1 MHLAVRPHG
10 SVAEAA
16 TRLSAA
22 GRSFGA
28 RGRSD
33 AWTAGRWASADVPSL
48 RYPVK
53 LALVVAGYY
62 AAAHLGF
69 AFHFTG
75 PIAAIVWL
83 PVGVGIAALYLLG
96 LSAWPAVLAGDLL
109 VNNYAALPVGS
120 AVAQS
125 VGNLA
130 EVTLAALLMRRF
142 ARRHPPLASIG
153 GFERMLAAI
162 TAGTMV
168 SATVGSVSLY
178 LGHVVD
184 GGALLHLWRTWWLGD
199 FCGAII
205 IVPLAVAWLPP
216 PPRPWFRGHLPEVML
231 MLVTL
236 IVVSTIA
243 VQVDHSLSYL
253 AFVALIWAGLRFGVR
268 GTTLAIVI
276 GAAFTIWGTT
286 HTSGAFVFLPL
297 NRSIVDTQLYLAV
310 AAIAA
315 LSVATLAS
323 EREQLAASVRESR
336 TRVVV
341 AADNERRRLER
352 DLHDGAQQRLTALL
366 AHLGMASRQV
376 DESPAM
382 AGTALRAA
390 QVELEGAIDELRDL
404 VHGIHPPVL
413 RRFGLARAI
422 EVAAARASTPIE
434 LVALPE
440 GRLDEVAETS
450 AYFVVLEALN
460 NAQRHAG
467 AHLIRVRVQL
477 RGARLL
483 VEVADD
489 GVGGATEQD
498 ELGLQGL
505 RDRVEAIGGT
515 FHIRSEHGAGTRIV
529 AAIPARVAD
538 RPLAAPPS
546 GH

>member
-1 MHLAVRPHG
+1 MHLAARPHG
-10 SVAEAA
+10 SVAEAV

-22 GRSFGA
+22 GRSLGA
-28 RGRSD
+28 RRRSR
-33 AWTAGRWASADVPSL
+33 AWTAGRWGSADFPSL
-48 RYPVK
+48 RYPVQI
-53 LALVVAGYY
+53 ALVVAGYY
-62 AAAHLGF
+62 AAAQLGF

-83 PVGVGIAALYLLG
+83 PVGVGIASLYLLG
-96 LSAWPAVLAGDLL
+96 LGAWPAVLAGDLL
-109 VNNYAALPVGS
+109 VNNYSAVPVGS
-120 AVAQS
+120 AVGQS
-125 VGNLA
+125 LGNLA
-130 EVTLAALLMRRF
+130 EVTLAAWLMRRF
-142 ARRHPPLASIG
+142 ARQHPPLAGIG

-162 TAGTMV
+162 TAGTIV

-178 LGHVVD
+178 LGHVVG
-184 GGALLHLWRTWWLGD
+184 GGALPHLWRTWWLGD

-205 IVPLAVAWLPP
+205 FVPLAIAWLPP
-216 PPRPWFRGHLPEVML
+216 PPRPWFRGHLLEVTP

-236 IVVSTIA
+236 VVVSTIA

-286 HTSGAFVFLPL
+286 HVAGAFVFRPL

-323 EREQLAASVRESR
+323 EREQLAESVSESR

-352 DLHDGAQQRLTALL
+352 DLHDGAQQRLTALS
-366 AHLGMASRQV
+366 AHLGMASREV
-376 DESPAM
+376 NDGAAS
-382 AGTALRAA
+382 AGAALRAA

-434 LVALPE
+434 IVALSE
-440 GRLDEVAETS
+440 VRLDEVVETS

-460 NAQRHAG
+460 NAQRYAG
-467 AHLIRVRVQL
+467 AHQITVRVEV
-477 RGARLL
+477 RGDRLL

-498 ELGLQGL
+498 ALGLQGL

-515 FHIRSEHGAGTRIV
+515 LHIHSERGAGTRV
-529 AAIPARVAD
+529 AAAIPARVTD
-538 RPLAAPPS
+538 RSPASPP
-546 GH
+546 GDY